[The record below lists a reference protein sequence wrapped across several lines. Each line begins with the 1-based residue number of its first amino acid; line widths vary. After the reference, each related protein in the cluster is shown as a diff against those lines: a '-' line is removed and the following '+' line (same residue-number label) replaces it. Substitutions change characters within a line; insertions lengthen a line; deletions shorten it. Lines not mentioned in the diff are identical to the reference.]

1 MKIYLNG
8 TIHTLDPAQPRVE
21 ALACDDGRVVALG
34 RSDELRPLAR
44 SVAEVVDLQGH
55 AAVPGFIDAHI
66 HLLNLGLSLSYVDL
80 EGAVS
85 LRECLERVARYL
97 AAPPGGALSVHGGW
111 IVGRGWNRNDWLGRR
126 EDRAPAD
133 RWPGRDDL
141 DAVTGDRPTVLA
153 SHDGHLA
160 WANSAAL
167 RAAGITRETPDPPGG
182 ELVRNVHGEPA
193 GVLKENATQPLYAV
207 LPAPDPDALEA
218 ALLRAMAH
226 ALRLG
231 VTGVGTFERLE
242 VYRACQRLRARGRLG
257 LRVVAHVALAE
268 LDQALDTGIRS
279 GQGDVWLR
287 HGSLKLFADGTLG
300 SLTAAMIQPFAGTDT
315 RGIATLSAE
324 QMGLLAKRAANSG
337 IATAIHAIGD
347 RANRAAL
354 DALDAAPRVPAM
366 PHRVEHVQLLHP
378 DDLPRF
384 SRHGIVASMQPIHMV
399 GDRDTAARLWGDR
412 CATAYAWRPLW
423 ESGAML
429 AFGSDA
435 PIESCDPLLG
445 LYAAVAR
452 HGRDDGRASWYP
464 ALALTV
470 EQGLWAYTVGAAT
483 ATGEED
489 AKGSLAVGHVADLAV
504 LSHNVIASPEE
515 LEAARVVCTIVGG
528 EIVGGGLGP

>member
-8 TIHTLDPAQPRVE
+8 TVYTLDPAQPRVE
-21 ALACDDGRVVALG
+21 ALACQNGRVVALG

-44 SVAEVVDLQGH
+44 SAAEVIDLQGH

-66 HLLNLGLSLSYVDL
+66 HLLNLGLSLGYVDL
-80 EGAVS
+80 EGAAS
-85 LRECLERVARYL
+85 LRECLERVTRYL
-97 AAPPGGALSVHGGW
+97 AAPPEGALSVHGGW

-126 EDRAPAD
+126 EGRAPAD
-133 RWPGRDDL
+133 RWPARDDL

-167 RAAGITRETPDPPGG
+167 RAAGVTRETPDPPGG
-182 ELVRNVHGEPA
+182 ELVRDIHGEPA
-193 GVLKENATQPLYAV
+193 GVLKENATAPLYAA

-218 ALLRAMAH
+218 ALRRAMDH

-231 VTGVGTFERLE
+231 VTGIGTFERLE
-242 VYRACQRLRARGRLG
+242 VYRACERLRARGQLG
-257 LRVVAHVALAE
+257 LRVVAHLALAE
-268 LDQALDTGIRS
+268 LDEALEAGIRS
-279 GQGDVWLR
+279 GQGDDWLR

-300 SLTAAMIQPFAGTDT
+300 SLTAAMLEPFAGTDT
-315 RGIATLSAE
+315 RGIATLSPE
-324 QMGLLAKRAANSG
+324 RMRELAQRAAAGG

-347 RANRAAL
+347 GANRDAL
-354 DALDAAPRVPAM
+354 DALSAAPRVPAM

-384 SRHGIVASMQPIHMV
+384 ARHGVVASMQPIHMV

-412 CATAYAWRPLW
+412 CATAYAWQPLW
-423 ESGAML
+423 ESGAVL

-445 LYAAVAR
+445 LYAAVTR
-452 HGRDDGRASWYP
+452 HGRGDGREPWYP
-464 ALALTV
+464 ELALTA
-470 EQGLWAYTVGAAT
+470 EQALWAYTVGAAT
-483 ATGEED
+483 ATGEGES
-489 AKGSLAVGHVADLAV
+489 KGSLAVGHVADLAV
-504 LSHNVIASPEE
+504 LSHDPFAGPEA
-515 LEAARVVCTIVGG
+515 LEAARVVCTVVDGQIVA
-528 EIVGGGLGP
+528 GGL

>member
-1 MKIYLNG
+1 MNIYLNG

-21 ALACDDGRVVALG
+21 ALACEDGRVVALG

-44 SVAEVVDLQGH
+44 SAAEVVDLRGH

-80 EGAVS
+80 EGAAS

-97 AAPPGGALSVHGGW
+97 AALPEGALSIHGGW
-111 IVGRGWNRNDWLGRR
+111 IVGRGWNRNDWAEHR
-126 EDRAPAD
+126 EGRAPAD

-182 ELVRNVHGEPA
+182 ELVRDVHGEPA
-193 GVLKENATQPLYAV
+193 GVLKENATQPLYAA
-207 LPAPDPDALEA
+207 LPAPGPDALEA
-218 ALLRAMAH
+218 ALRRAMDH

-242 VYRACQRLRARGRLG
+242 VYRACKRLRARGRLD
-257 LRVVAHVALAE
+257 LRVVAHVALSE
-268 LDQALDTGIRS
+268 LDEALDTGIRS

-300 SLTAAMIQPFAGTDT
+300 SLTAAMIEPFAGTDT

-324 QMGLLAKRAANSG
+324 QMRQLAERAANGG

-347 RANRAAL
+347 RANRDALAAL
-354 DALDAAPRVPAM
+354 AAAPRVPVM

-384 SRHGIVASMQPIHMV
+384 ARHGIVASMQPIHMV

-423 ESGAML
+423 ESGATL

-452 HGRDDGRASWYP
+452 HGRDDGRAPWYP

-470 EQGLWAYTVGAAT
+470 EQALWAYTVGAAM

-504 LSHNVIASPEE
+504 LSHDIVASPEE

-528 EIVGGGLGP
+528 EIIGGVL